1 MEENKQNSGLE
12 ELEQLFLKEKEAE
25 KTSEKNKIKKIGI
38 SPQKAR
44 LLVSVIGGVLLIIL
58 IGVVLM
64 RMGTK
69 KDPTQE
75 AKIKD
80 IPGFLTED
88 QETDWEKK
96 KVDKTE
102 VFIIINTNLEVRN
115 NKVDLNLA
123 NPPYSAYPLQI
134 KITDES
140 GETIYYESEVLNPGE
155 YLEKVEL
162 QNLPEE
168 SGEYTAVVQ
177 YTFFA
182 EKNSQNVVGE
192 HTVTGQIIIP

>member
-44 LLVSVIGGVLLIIL
+44 LLVSVIGGMLLIIL

-64 RMGTK
+64 RMGAK

-102 VFIIINTNLEVRN
+102 VFIIINTNLEVRD

-140 GETIYYESEVLNPGE
+140 GETIYYESEVLNPGK

>member
-1 MEENKQNSGLE
+1 MEDNKQSRGLE
-12 ELEQLFLKEKEAE
+12 ELEQLFLKEKEE
-25 KTSEKNKIKKIGI
+25 KKKKKKIVKI
-38 SPQKAR
+38 DLKRAHV
-44 LLVSVIGGVLLIIL
+44 LVAIVGVLLLILLII
-58 IGVVLM
+58 VTFS
-64 RMGTK
+64 RPKEETK
-69 KDPTQE
+69 TPTQKTE
-75 AKIKD
+75 IKD

-88 QETDWEKK
+88 EEKDWEKK

-102 VFIIINTNLEVRN
+102 VFIIVNTNLEVRKN
-115 NKVDLNLA
+115 MVDLNLA

-140 GETIYYESEVLNPGE
+140 GGTTYYESEILNPGK

-162 QNLPEE
+162 QNLPGE
-168 SGEYTAVVQ
+168 SGDYTAVIH

-192 HTVTGQIIIP
+192 HTVTGQIVIP

>member
-38 SPQKAR
+38 SPQKVR

-102 VFIIINTNLEVRN
+102 VFIIINTNLEVRD

-140 GETIYYESEVLNPGE
+140 GETIYYESEVLNPGK

>member
-1 MEENKQNSGLE
+1 MEDNKQSRGLE
-12 ELEQLFLKEKEAE
+12 ELEQLFLKEKEE
-25 KTSEKNKIKKIGI
+25 KKKKKIVKI
-38 SPQKAR
+38 DLKRAHV
-44 LLVSVIGGVLLIIL
+44 LVAIVGVVLLILL
-58 IGVVLM
+58 IIVTFS
-64 RMGTK
+64 R
-69 KDPTQE
+69 PNE
-75 AKIKD
+75 IKD

-88 QETDWEKK
+88 EEKDWEKK

-102 VFIIINTNLEVRN
+102 VFIIVNTNLEVRKN
-115 NKVDLNLA
+115 MVDLNLA

-140 GETIYYESEVLNPGE
+140 GGTTYYESEILNPGK

-162 QNLPEE
+162 QNLPGE
-168 SGEYTAVVQ
+168 SGDYTAVIH

-192 HTVTGQIIIP
+192 HTVTGQIVIP